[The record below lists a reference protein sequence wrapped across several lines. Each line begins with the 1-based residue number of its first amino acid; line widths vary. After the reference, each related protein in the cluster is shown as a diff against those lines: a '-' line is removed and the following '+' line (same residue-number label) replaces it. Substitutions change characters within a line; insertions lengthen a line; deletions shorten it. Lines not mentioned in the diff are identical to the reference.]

1 MISNE
6 FNVFLSFVLIGIII
20 SFIFDFFRILR
31 CVYKTPDCVTIL
43 EDIAFWLISG
53 IILLLGIF
61 VLNDGNIRA
70 YLFLGLFSGI
80 CLYIVFISKNIMKVG
95 TKILNLF
102 NKKLFIPIYRLIN
115 SIVQMFFNIIKV
127 LIKLLKKIKND
138 FFVIKKSKSL
148 KELWKKCRI
157 LYMYIFAYIFNKCI
171 GDYIWKNFLIL
182 KIYI

>member
-6 FNVFLSFVLIGIII
+6 FNVFLAFVLIGIII

-31 CVYKTPDCVTIL
+31 CVYKTPDFITIL
-43 EDIAFWLISG
+43 EDVAFWLISG

-80 CLYIVFISKNIMKVG
+80 CVYIVFISKNIMKAG

-102 NKKLFIPIYRLIN
+102 NKNVFNPIYRVIN
-115 SIVQMFFNIIKV
+115 SIIQIFFNMIKH

-138 FFVIKKSKSL
+138 FSIIKKSKKVKDL
-148 KELWKKCRI
+148 
-157 LYMYIFAYIFNKCI
+157 
-171 GDYIWKNFLIL
+171 
-182 KIYI
+182 